1 MAHIDLED
9 VKRERIA
16 LLDKRTDENFAI
28 TSIALS
34 LIDIASNIDFMSNTL
49 EEIMKTL
56 DRIEEN

>member
-1 MAHIDLED
+1 MSYIDLED
-9 VKRERIA
+9 VKREKSE
-16 LLDKRTDENFAI
+16 LLNKRTDENFAI